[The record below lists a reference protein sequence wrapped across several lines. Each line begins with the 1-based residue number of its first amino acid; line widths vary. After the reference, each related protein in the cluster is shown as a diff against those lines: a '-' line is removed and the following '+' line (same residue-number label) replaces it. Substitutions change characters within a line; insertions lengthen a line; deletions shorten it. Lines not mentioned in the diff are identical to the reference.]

1 MKDITTQ
8 MSLRQLR
15 AFRTVAESGGIRE
28 AARRLHL
35 TQPAVTHTV
44 RELERILGTALFVRS
59 SAGVSLTEI
68 GAALLRRAHLVL
80 AEVQRTHDE
89 ITQLRD
95 GTGGRLCVVVS
106 SAAATYALAPAMKAF
121 RSLRPGVAI
130 ELHESTWVDTDERWQ
145 NGFFDFAVASEVG
158 DAVDGWEREPLFQM
172 PLTLFARSKHPLA
185 RTRSILRLADSMWV
199 VPTYG
204 PEVLGHVFE
213 ASKGVLPRDIVV
225 CQTVAVMWPLILQN
239 DAVGM
244 ASGWLFRNRAMT
256 RGLTP
261 LACTQKLPKARISIV
276 MRDASSLT
284 PAARLFMK
292 CLKEAAALI
301 EV

>member
-1 MKDITTQ
+1 
-8 MSLRQLR
+8 
-15 AFRTVAESGGIRE
+15 
-28 AARRLHL
+28 
-35 TQPAVTHTV
+35 
-44 RELERILGTALFVRS
+44 
-59 SAGVSLTEI
+59 
-68 GAALLRRAHLVL
+68 
-80 AEVQRTHDE
+80 
-89 ITQLRD
+89 
-95 GTGGRLCVVVS
+95 
-106 SAAATYALAPAMKAF
+106 
-121 RSLRPGVAI
+121 
-130 ELHESTWVDTDERWQ
+130 
-145 NGFFDFAVASEVG
+145 
-158 DAVDGWEREPLFQM
+158 
-172 PLTLFARSKHPLA
+172 
-185 RTRSILRLADSMWV
+185 MWV

-213 ASKGVLPRDIVV
+213 ASKEVLPRDIVV
-225 CQTVAVMWPLILQN
+225 CQTVAVMWPLMLQN